1 MAELHFTQNLRRHT
15 DCPSVIMPADSV
27 AELFENY
34 FAQHP
39 AIRSFILDD
48 QGEVR
53 KHVKVL
59 IDGHNIEDR
68 KRLSDGLTADSQVHV
83 FQALSGG

>member
-1 MAELHFTQNLRRHT
+1 
-15 DCPSVIMPADSV
+15 MPADSV
-27 AELFENY
+27 AELLESY
-34 FAQHP
+34 FLQHP
-39 AIRSFILDD
+39 AMRSFILDD
-48 QGEVR
+48 QGQVR

-59 IDGHNIEDR
+59 IDGRNIEDR